1 MRALIGLLLVICAG
15 ASAQTFPQRPV
26 RIVIGFPP
34 GGGIDTVA
42 RFLAPK
48 MSESLGQPVV
58 VDNRPGGGGVLGT
71 EVVAKSAPDGHTLF
85 FGTMGNLAV
94 NPVFLPNL
102 PFSMERDLA
111 PVTQVVS
118 TSFLVYVH
126 PALPAKSIPELMQH
140 AKARDDRGEWS
151 AKFVAEDG
159 QEVVLRAVGRRG
171 FVRCTFEGAFPHR
184 QLGILTLAL
193 LNQIAV

>member
-1 MRALIGLLLVICAG
+1 
-15 ASAQTFPQRPV
+15 
-26 RIVIGFPP
+26 
-34 GGGIDTVA
+34 
-42 RFLAPK
+42 
-48 MSESLGQPVV
+48 
-58 VDNRPGGGGVLGT
+58 
-71 EVVAKSAPDGHTLF
+71 
-85 FGTMGNLAV
+85 
-94 NPVFLPNL
+94 
-102 PFSMERDLA
+102 
-111 PVTQVVS
+111 
-118 TSFLVYVH
+118 
-126 PALPAKSIPELMQH
+126 MQH